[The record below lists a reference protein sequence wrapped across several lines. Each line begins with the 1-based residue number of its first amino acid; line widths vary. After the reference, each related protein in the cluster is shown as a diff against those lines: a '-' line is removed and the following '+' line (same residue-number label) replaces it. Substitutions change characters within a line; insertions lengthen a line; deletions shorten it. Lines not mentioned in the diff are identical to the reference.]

1 MTHRLRPLLIVLAL
15 LAASLPA
22 GSPLAPAPVVAAT
35 GDPGCVTE
43 IVILQ
48 SGEAATR
55 LNCEGNDDLTPV
67 VDPPSTT
74 TLYPPYCA
82 TGTRAFVTPRSYDK
96 LGRVI
101 AKDAN
106 GKIAAGGYG
115 WEPTSVASPLVR
127 SAVFN
132 QTRDQLAAAYTKAKR
147 SEGPVLPNSF
157 LWRSLAPDIV
167 AALLQIEALPSSIGG
182 GGGALVQRDL
192 TTRLTELLT
201 LTSTSKAS
209 PYFADGS
216 YFQPDEFGKTDSF
229 SVTNGATILPEGLA
243 AVGGAVWTLPV
254 GEGATDLQ
262 LLPRTRLT
270 HTSIPGMPSSWSAF
284 LQTRVNNFWSS
295 GGELATFKVA
305 GTRLTLRDL
314 LSYTWTDSGYQAGTP
329 FTSTAPV
336 RAATAK
342 SFITAGGVFGGR
354 YSVTPLPVKMM
365 YHVERYVP
373 VNRVVAWQKYQ
384 RVWVPPT
391 TQKVCTTVKGKK
403 TCKMVT
409 TPGYYKWPATNTYVG
424 NRLSKWIAKDYPQP
438 ASTLTTRW
446 EPISAL
452 VGYKIEMG
460 PDTWAVS
467 EKAYNDG
474 IKGSS
479 GSLSGLLAK
488 QQRDADSSSGQLL
501 RKLEGDWW
509 SVGVIPGLK
518 NAGGTTLA
526 SVSTLLNQAV
536 MRQLGT
542 DTNRDSRITGAEGMT
557 YGQNARWYF
566 GNGTEFTPGYRSTL
580 MLPAFRAPS
589 EILSGAAQSA
599 SPSNAG
605 TKAIEICG
613 NPIKKLDFAGQVGA
627 GGVGSMKIRPLSL
640 ALVPGGVEMQ
650 RMGMVLF
657 ENNCRTN
664 NIARA
669 TDYERLRG
677 APTIDADDTVGAACW
692 TGWGLY
698 RVPLPFISA
707 SSDISAIFNYYKV
720 KRTGVCP
727 DGTTTCNRW
736 TTPVLDTPALVGTPY
751 AIVGDTP
758 LPPAYLNV
766 VSTKSGFGGA
776 PAAISASQIGVTLE
790 IGRVCRVAAGTD
802 LVRYCSNITD
812 VAGRLI
818 ARVNRAANGYP
829 VSVVFDRTPLSRL
842 GDPDCRSLSRAALL
856 TECGI
861 GYDEKSG
868 NYFFRVRVRTWW
880 NGVISHRLPDWPK
893 PLGLFSNLTFSGDE
907 DTNSASFDYLRSW
920 GSPANLGL
928 SDRYQSS
935 LTFAQENPPTGSPW
949 VNGNG
954 APASPPTPPPAG
966 WGAYWLCSSYS
977 RGAQAAA
984 CPVSSTSPEYRRRAR
999 PLFDAS
1005 MACNPDGSL
1014 TALLNDLRESG
1025 AVSTAAQRADC
1036 FLDIPVV
1043 SSQPGAN

>member
-1 MTHRLRPLLIVLAL
+1 MTHRLRPLLIAVTL
-15 LAASLPA
+15 LVASLPA
-22 GSPLAPAPVVAAT
+22 GSPLAPAPALAAT

-48 SGEAATR
+48 NGEAATR

-67 VDPPSTT
+67 TDPPSTT
-74 TLYPPYCA
+74 TIYPPYCA

-101 AKDAN
+101 ARDAS

-115 WEPTSVASPLVR
+115 WEPTSVASQLVR
-127 SAVFN
+127 NAVVA
-132 QTRDQLAAAYTKAKR
+132 QTRDQLAAAYTKAR
-147 SEGPVLPNSF
+147 PGEPVLPNSF
-157 LWRSLAPDIV
+157 LWRTLAPDIV

-182 GGGALVQRDL
+182 GGGALVRRDL
-192 TTRLTELLT
+192 TDRLKALLT
-201 LTSTSKAS
+201 LTSTSKVS

-262 LLPRTRLT
+262 LLPTTHLT
-270 HTSIPGMPSSWSAF
+270 SSSVPGMPSSWSTF
-284 LQTRVNNFWSS
+284 LKARVANFWSS
-295 GGELATFKVA
+295 GGELATFEVQQPGA
-305 GTRLTLRDL
+305 PSLSLRDL
-314 LSYTWTDSGYQAGTP
+314 LSYTWVDAGVLPGTP

-336 RAATAK
+336 KAAVAK
-342 SFITAGGVFGGR
+342 SFVITSGPSTKGFSSTR
-354 YSVTPLPVKMM
+354 LPVKMM
-365 YHVERYVP
+365 YRVERYVP

-391 TQKVCTTVKGKK
+391 TQKVCTTTVKGKK

-409 TPGYYKWPATNTYVG
+409 TPGYYKWSATNTYAG

-452 VGYKIEMG
+452 VGYQIEMG
-460 PDTWAVS
+460 PDTWAAS
-467 EKAYNDG
+467 EAAYNSG

-479 GSLSGLLAK
+479 SSLSGLLAK
-488 QQRDADSSSGQLL
+488 QQRDADSSSGTLL

-526 SVSTLLNQAV
+526 SVSTLMNQAV

-542 DTNRDSRITGAEGMT
+542 DTNKDKRITGAEGMT
-557 YGQNARWYF
+557 YGQSARWYI
-566 GNGTEFTPGYRSTL
+566 GNGAKITPGLSSTL

-589 EILSGAAQSA
+589 EILIGAAQSA
-599 SPSNAG
+599 SPGNAG

-613 NPIKKLDFAGQVGA
+613 NPIKKMNFGA
-627 GGVGSMKIRPLSL
+627 QIGTMSFKPLSPTL
-640 ALVPGGVEMQ
+640 LPGGVEMQ
-650 RMGMVLF
+650 RMGMVLY

-669 TDYERLRG
+669 TDYNTELRG
-677 APTIDADDTVGAACW
+677 APGIKAEDTVGAACW

-707 SSDISAIFNYYKV
+707 SSDLSAIFNYYKV
-720 KRTGVCP
+720 KRTGICP

-736 TTPVLDTPALVGTPY
+736 TTPVLDTAAVTGKPY
-751 AIVGDTP
+751 AIVGDGA

-776 PAAISASQIGVTLE
+776 PAAISAGQIGVTLE
-790 IGRVCRVAAGTD
+790 IGRVCRVVAGTD

-818 ARVNRAANGYP
+818 ARINRDPSGYP
-829 VSVVFDRTPLSRL
+829 ASIVFDRTPLSRL

-880 NGVISHRLPDWPK
+880 DGVISHSLADWPK
-893 PLGLFSNLTFSGDE
+893 PLGLFSNLTFSGSE
-907 DTNSASFDYLRSW
+907 ATNSASFDYLRSW

-928 SDRYQSS
+928 SDRYKSS

-949 VNGNG
+949 VYGNG
-954 APASPPTPPPAG
+954 SAAPAPATPPAG
-966 WGAYWLCSSYS
+966 WGAYWLCSSYAS
-977 RGAQAAA
+977 SAQAAN
-984 CPVSSTSPEYRRRAR
+984 CPVSSSSPEYRRRAR

-1014 TALLNDLRESG
+1014 TALLNDLRKSG